1 MSDSEGTEASGEQGA
16 APGGGEPD
24 AEELSPE
31 QEQMLRQMEEEMRR
45 VRVQDLV
52 AQSVVSILNLSYRRI
67 AKEDERDLEQARVGI
82 EAIRGMVDALD
93 PEAQREIRNALSQVQ
108 VLYAQAAGEGAAGPA
123 PESGGG
129 AASGGGAGG
138 TPESGGQAPPR
149 LWTPGSD

>member
-24 AEELSPE
+24 PEQLSPE

-108 VLYAQAAGEGAAGPA
+108 VLYAQAAGEGDAGPA

-138 TPESGGQAPPR
+138 APESGGQAPPR